1 MNSKELFLKKETKE
15 NKKQL
20 MDNNLKESI
29 LFKIKMFT
37 QPEKEVVQLIYVAD
51 CHRYVLWRIP
61 KLKFLH

>member
-51 CHRYVLWRIP
+51 CHRYVL
-61 KLKFLH
+61 